1 VNELSEITLDLSHVE
16 GGLSLIINERTSNTL
31 FELADAQENG
41 EARYQLKEG
50 NFYDYELSNT
60 EYHLEDPFDNIIQPH
75 RRISHIG
82 RISPNIYVGTLE
94 IPLLKKGSSEA
105 ITKIRLEIQSVKSGY
120 RDDYRDMLE
129 LITEKCTDLLLQAN
143 SPVSQHFEIDYTIN
157 SQSLYQKFAFIK
169 SVIGTDEFAEAIHR
183 IVTAPVTKWTE
194 TTEEKD
200 IRNTRRFSNSNR
212 KEILKGGKRT
222 KLPES
227 HHLRSYGID
236 TLPERITSIRK
247 TDSVDTPENRFIKHA
262 LENFLKLCTDINN
275 KAKEFGHKKMENES
289 ELLIRELEGQLH
301 HTVFKDI
308 SRPTT
313 LKLNSPVLQRK
324 EGYREV
330 LRVWLMFDLA
340 AKLIWKG
347 GDDIYS
353 GGKKDIAT
361 LYEYW
366 LFFKLL
372 DLFQSIFEIEPKDI
386 SDLIKET
393 PDGLNL
399 QIKQG
404 KFTALRGVYDSGN
417 RKLNIRFN
425 YNRSFNG
432 KKTYPES
439 GSWTTTLRPDYTLSF
454 WPFGISEL
462 EAEKQELI
470 VHVHFD
476 AKYKIAN
483 LSDFLSQ
490 NGNSNSQDFG
500 EIKPFDLEEVKWGLI
515 SETLVKNNLAVW
527 NSKKQLKLKSLFWEE
542 MQEFG
547 IFRNELFDDL
557 VTNIQQSVFNEEKV
571 ENRKGVYKNADLL
584 KMHAYKD
591 AIRRTGGAYVLYPGD
606 KSINQKGFHEIIPGL
621 GAFPVKP
628 SKTDS
633 GIGELKAFILEIIEH
648 FINRASQREKIAFR
662 TFEIYE
668 NPPKSDNAI
677 NEPLPEPYNTNR
689 ALIPD
694 DTFVLVGYYNSREQ
708 YDWIQATGLYNF
720 RMGSG
725 AGSLI
730 LDKET
735 VSSKYLLLHTSGDT
749 DSGNLWRIV
758 SRGPKVFSKDDLIRK
773 DYPSPSQENYLVIE
787 IKPVTDTEFENVS
800 WDFKKLSNYSSGR
813 ASAFPF
819 TTSLTELMKN
829 KIRKT
834 ATTNIQLPI
843 NTK

>member
-1 VNELSEITLDLSHVE
+1 MKKVANIEINLDSVQD
-16 GGLSLIINERTSNTL
+16 GLRLWIDARRPDTL
-31 FELADAQENG
+31 FDAEENASDHN
-41 EARYQLKEG
+41 EARYQLVEG
-50 NFYDYELSNT
+50 CLYDFQIS
-60 EYHLEDPFDNIIQPH
+60 DPQYVLGDVGENIVQPH
-75 RRISHIG
+75 KRTPNLGTIA
-82 RISPNIYVGTLE
+82 PNIFVGTLS
-94 IPLLKKGSSEA
+94 IPLLEKETLQEC
-105 ITKIRLEIQSVKSGY
+105 TKIDLEVQSVKSGY

-129 LITEKCTDLLLQAN
+129 LITEKCTDLLLRAN
-143 SPVSQHFEIDYTIN
+143 SPVSQHFEIDYTRDG
-157 SQSLYQKFAFIK
+157 QSLYQKFAFIK
-169 SVIGTDEFAEAIHR
+169 SVIGTEEFSEAVHR

-200 IRNTRRFSNSNR
+200 IRNARRFSNANI
-212 KEILKGGKRT
+212 KEILKGSKRT
-222 KLPES
+222 RLPDS
-227 HHLRSYGID
+227 HYLKSYGIE
-236 TLPERITSIRK
+236 TLPERISTIRK
-247 TDSVDTPENRFIKHA
+247 SDSVDTPENRFIKHA
-262 LENFLKLCTDINN
+262 LEKFLKFCTDMN
-275 KAKEFGHKKMENES
+275 HKKMENES
-289 ELLIRELEGQLH
+289 EIMIRELESQLH

-386 SDLIKET
+386 SDLIEAT

-404 KFTALRGVYDSGN
+404 KFTALCGVYDSGS
-417 RKLNIRFN
+417 RKLNVRFN
-425 YNRSFNG
+425 YNRSFSG
-432 KKTYPES
+432 KQTYPES

-454 WPFGISEL
+454 WPHGISET

-483 LSDFLSQ
+483 LADFLEQ
-490 NGNSNSQDFG
+490 NNEN
-500 EIKPFDLEEVKWGLI
+500 DL
-515 SETLVKNNLAVW
+515 
-527 NSKKQLKLKSLFWEE
+527 
-542 MQEFG
+542 
-547 IFRNELFDDL
+547 D
-557 VTNIQQSVFNEEKV
+557 EEKA
-571 ENRKGVYKNADLL
+571 ENRKGIYKNADLL

-606 KSINQKGFHEIIPGL
+606 KAINQKGFHEIIPGL

-628 SKTDS
+628 SRTDS

-648 FINRASQREKIAFR
+648 FINRASQREKIAYR
-662 TFEIYE
+662 TFDVYK
-668 NPPKSDNAI
+668 NPPKSDNVVK
-677 NEPLPEPYNTNR
+677 EPLPEPYDNNR
-689 ALIPD
+689 DLIPD
-694 DTFVLVGYYNSREQ
+694 DTFVLVGFYKSEAHLN
-708 YDWIQATGLYNF
+708 WIKEKKLYNF
-720 RMGSG
+720 RMDNARG
-725 AGSLI
+725 ALVLTKESL
-730 LDKET
+730 
-735 VSSKYLLLHTSGDT
+735 SSKYLLLHTSEDKS
-749 DSGNLWRIV
+749 SGELWKIIGEGFRVI
-758 SRGPKVFSKDDLIRK
+758 SQEALKKLN
-773 DYPSPSQENYLVIE
+773 YPSPSQRNYMIVKIE
-787 IKPVTDTEFENVS
+787 KVTDPEFKDVT
-800 WDFKKLSNYSSGR
+800 WDFKNLSNFSTGR

-829 KIRKT
+829 KIR
-834 ATTNIQLPI
+834 
-843 NTK
+843 

>member
-1 VNELSEITLDLSHVE
+1 MNSLQSIEIKLDSVKEGLRLWIDARRPDSLFDAEADAEQHNEAQYQLVE
-16 GGLSLIINERTSNTL
+16 GCLYDFQINDPKYILGDIGENIVQHHKRTPNLGTI
-31 FELADAQENG
+31 A
-41 EARYQLKEG
+41 
-50 NFYDYELSNT
+50 
-60 EYHLEDPFDNIIQPH
+60 
-75 RRISHIG
+75 
-82 RISPNIYVGTLE
+82 PNIFVGTLS
-94 IPLLKKGSSEA
+94 IPLLEKETLQEC
-105 ITKIRLEIQSVKSGY
+105 TKIDLEVQCVKSGY

-143 SPVSQHFEIDYTIN
+143 SPVSQHFEIDYTRD
-157 SQSLYQKFAFIK
+157 SQTLYQKFVFIK
-169 SVIGTDEFAEAIHR
+169 SVIGTDEFSEAVHR

-200 IRNTRRFSNSNR
+200 IRNARRFSNANI

-222 KLPES
+222 KLPET
-227 HHLRSYGID
+227 HYLKSYGID
-236 TLPERITSIRK
+236 TLPERITTIRK
-247 TDSVDTPENRFIKHA
+247 ADSVDTPENRFIKHA
-262 LENFLKLCTDINN
+262 LENFLKFCTDIYN
-275 KAKEFGHKKMENES
+275 KAKEYGHKKMENES
-289 ELLIRELEGQLH
+289 ELMVRELESQLH

-386 SDLIKET
+386 SELIQQT

-399 QIKQG
+399 QIRQG
-404 KFTALRGVYDSGN
+404 KFTALHGIYDSGA

-425 YNRSFNG
+425 YNRSFSG
-432 KKTYPES
+432 KKAYPDS

-454 WPFGISEL
+454 WPYGISET

-483 LSDFLSQ
+483 LINFLEQ
-490 NGNSNSQDFG
+490 NN
-500 EIKPFDLEEVKWGLI
+500 E
-515 SETLVKNNLAVW
+515 NNL
-527 NSKKQLKLKSLFWEE
+527 
-542 MQEFG
+542 
-547 IFRNELFDDL
+547 D
-557 VTNIQQSVFNEEKV
+557 EEKA
-571 ENRKGVYKNADLL
+571 ENRKGIYKNADLL

-591 AIRRTGGAYVLYPGD
+591 AIRRTGGSYVLYPGD

-621 GAFPVKP
+621 GAFPVRP

-633 GIGELKAFILEIIEH
+633 GIGELKAFLLDIIEH
-648 FINRASQREKIAFR
+648 FINRASQREKIAYWTYDIFK
-662 TFEIYE
+662 
-668 NPPKSDNAI
+668 NPPESKNI
-677 NEPLPEPYNTNR
+677 LKEPLPEAFNQNRDLLPDNTY
-689 ALIPD
+689 
-694 DTFVLVGYYNSREQ
+694 VLVGFYNSPKH
-708 YDWIQATGLYNF
+708 YKWITQTGLYNF

-730 LDKET
+730 LDRET
-735 VSSKYLLLHTSGDT
+735 VSSKYLLLHTSGDNKS
-749 DSGNLWRIV
+749 DKLWRIV
-758 SRGPKVFSKDDLIRK
+758 SKGPRVYSKEDLIRK
-773 DYPSPSQENYLVIE
+773 GYPFPTKDNYLVIQIE
-787 IKPVTDTEFENVS
+787 PITDKEFENVS
-800 WDFKKLSNYSSGR
+800 WDFKNLTNYKKGN

-819 TTSLTELMKN
+819 TTNLLELMKN
-829 KIRKT
+829 IVK
-834 ATTNIQLPI
+834 
-843 NTK
+843 

>member
-1 VNELSEITLDLSHVE
+1 MKSVSNIEINLDSVKDGLRLWVDARRPDSLFDAEENASEH
-16 GGLSLIINERTSNTL
+16 N
-31 FELADAQENG
+31 
-41 EARYQLKEG
+41 EARFQLGEG
-50 NFYDYELSNT
+50 CLYDFQIS
-60 EYHLEDPFDNIIQPH
+60 DPDFVLGDVGENIIQQH
-75 RRISHIG
+75 KRTKNLGTIA
-82 RISPNIYVGTLE
+82 PNIFVGTLS
-94 IPLLKKGSSEA
+94 IPLLEKESNQECCKVE
-105 ITKIRLEIQSVKSGY
+105 LEVQSIKSGY

-143 SPVSQHFEIDYTIN
+143 SPVSQHFEIDYTKD
-157 SQSLYQKFAFIK
+157 SQTLYQKFAFIK
-169 SVIGTDEFAEAIHR
+169 SVIGTDEFSEAIHR
-183 IVTAPVTKWTE
+183 IVTEPVTNWTQI
-194 TTEEKD
+194 TQEKD
-200 IRNTRRFSNSNR
+200 IRNARRFSNTNI
-212 KEILKGGKRT
+212 KEILKGSKRT

-227 HHLRSYGID
+227 HYLRSYGIG
-236 TLPERITSIRK
+236 TLPERITTIRK

-262 LENFLKLCTDINN
+262 LENFLKFCTDINN

-289 ELLIRELEGQLH
+289 DLLIRELEGQLH
-301 HTVFKDI
+301 HSVFKDI

-330 LRVWLMFDLA
+330 LRIWLMFDLA

-425 YNRSFNG
+425 YNRSFSG
-432 KKTYPES
+432 KKTYPDS

-454 WPFGISEL
+454 WPYGITEK
-462 EAEKQELI
+462 EAELQELI

-476 AKYKIAN
+476 AKYKIGN
-483 LSDFLSQ
+483 LNDFLEQSKQ
-490 NGNSNSQDFG
+490 
-500 EIKPFDLEEVKWGLI
+500 
-515 SETLVKNNLAVW
+515 TNLD
-527 NSKKQLKLKSLFWEE
+527 
-542 MQEFG
+542 
-547 IFRNELFDDL
+547 I
-557 VTNIQQSVFNEEKV
+557 EKT
-571 ENRKGVYKNADLL
+571 ENRKGIYKNADLL

-648 FINRASQREKIAFR
+648 FINRASQREKIAYR
-662 TFEIYE
+662 TYDVY
-668 NPPKSDNAI
+668 K
-677 NEPLPEPYNTNR
+677 NEPEKEDEVNEALPETYGENR
-689 ALIPD
+689 DLIPD
-694 DTFVLVGYYNSREQ
+694 DTFILVGYYNSPEQ
-708 YDWIQATGLYNF
+708 YNWIQQKGLYNF

-725 AGSLI
+725 TGSLI

-735 VSSKYLLLHTSGDT
+735 VSSKYLLLHTIGDT
-749 DSGNLWRIV
+749 DSGDLWKIV
-758 SRGPKVFSKDDLIRK
+758 SKGPKVYSKADLIRK
-773 DYPSPSQENYLVIE
+773 GYPSPSQDNYLVIQIE
-787 IKPVTDTEFENVS
+787 PVTDSEFENVS
-800 WDFKKLSNYSSGR
+800 WNFRNLENYSTGR

-829 KIRKT
+829 KIR
-834 ATTNIQLPI
+834 
-843 NTK
+843 

>member
-1 VNELSEITLDLSHVE
+1 MNSLSNIEINFDSVKE
-16 GGLSLIINERTSNTL
+16 GLRLWIDARRPDSL
-31 FELADAQENG
+31 FDAEENAAENN
-41 EARYQLKEG
+41 EARYQLVEG
-50 NFYDYELSNT
+50 CYYDYQLSDSGYVLGDIG
-60 EYHLEDPFDNIIQPH
+60 ENIIQQH
-75 RRISHIG
+75 KRTANLGTIA
-82 RISPNIYVGTLE
+82 PNIFVGTLS
-94 IPLLKKGSSEA
+94 IPLLDKHTSEELC
-105 ITKIRLEIQSVKSGY
+105 KIELEVQSVKSGY
-120 RDDYRDMLE
+120 RNDYRDMLE

-143 SPVSQHFEIDYTIN
+143 SPVSQHFEIDYTKN
-157 SQSLYQKFAFIK
+157 SQTLYQKFAFIK
-169 SVIGTDEFAEAIHR
+169 SVIGTDEFAEAVHR

-200 IRNTRRFSNSNR
+200 IRNARRFSNANIN
-212 KEILKGGKRT
+212 EILKGGRRT
-222 KLPES
+222 KLPET
-227 HHLRSYGID
+227 HYLRSYGID
-236 TLPERITSIRK
+236 TLPERITTIRK
-247 TDSVDTPENRFIKHA
+247 TDSVDTSENRFIKHA
-262 LENFLKLCTDINN
+262 LENFLKFCTDINN
-275 KAKEFGHKKMENES
+275 KAKEFGHKKMETES
-289 ELLIRELEGQLH
+289 GLMIRELESHLH

-386 SDLIKET
+386 ADLIKET
-393 PDGLNL
+393 SDGLNL
-399 QIKQG
+399 QIMQG
-404 KFTALRGVYDSGN
+404 KFTALRGVYDSGS

-425 YNRSFNG
+425 YNRSFSG
-432 KKTYPES
+432 KKTYPDS
-439 GSWTTTLRPDYTLSF
+439 GSLTTTLRPDYTLSF
-454 WPFGISEL
+454 WPFGISET

-483 LSDFLSQ
+483 LTDLLEQ
-490 NGNSNSQDFG
+490 NTEN
-500 EIKPFDLEEVKWGLI
+500 DL
-515 SETLVKNNLAVW
+515 
-527 NSKKQLKLKSLFWEE
+527 
-542 MQEFG
+542 
-547 IFRNELFDDL
+547 D
-557 VTNIQQSVFNEEKV
+557 EEKA
-571 ENRKGVYKNADLL
+571 ENRKGIYKNADLL

-621 GAFPVKP
+621 GAYPVKP
-628 SKTDS
+628 SKTDN

-662 TFEIYE
+662 TFDIYK
-668 NPPKSDNAI
+668 NPPESDNVVK
-677 NEPLPEPYNTNR
+677 EPLPEPYNTNR
-689 ALIPD
+689 DLIPD
-694 DTFVLVGYYNSREQ
+694 DTFVLVGYYNSWEQ
-708 YDWIQATGLYNF
+708 YDWIKRTGIYNF

-725 AGSLI
+725 TGSLV
-730 LDKET
+730 LDQET

-749 DSGNLWRIV
+749 DSCDLWKIV
-758 SRGPKVFSKDDLIRK
+758 SRGPKVYSKDDLIRK
-773 DYPSPSQENYLVIE
+773 GYPTPSQDNYLVIQIE
-787 IKPVTDTEFENVS
+787 PITDTEFENVS
-800 WDFKKLSNYSSGR
+800 WDFRKLSNYSSGR

-829 KIRKT
+829 KLR
-834 ATTNIQLPI
+834 
-843 NTK
+843 

>member
-1 VNELSEITLDLSHVE
+1 MEKELSVITLDLSHLE
-16 GGLSLIINERTSNTL
+16 SELSLIINERTVNTL
-31 FELADAQENG
+31 FETEDAEENG
-41 EARYQLKEG
+41 EARYQLREG
-50 NFYDYELSNT
+50 CFYDYELSNSD
-60 EYHLEDPFDNIIQPH
+60 YFLGDPFDNIVQPH
-75 RRISHIG
+75 KRVSHTG
-82 RISPNIYVGTLE
+82 RIAPNIYVGTLE
-94 IPLLKKGSSEA
+94 IPIFRKGA
-105 ITKIRLEIQSVKSGY
+105 LQPVAKIYLEVQSMKSGY

-143 SPVSQHFEIDYTIN
+143 SPVSQHFEIDYSKD
-157 SQSLYQKFAFIK
+157 SQTLYQKFAFIK

-194 TTEEKD
+194 ITDEKD
-200 IRNTRRFSNSNR
+200 IRNARRFSNASI
-212 KEILKGGKRT
+212 KVLLKGRRRT
-222 KLPES
+222 KLPET
-227 HHLRSYGID
+227 HYLRIYDID
-236 TLPERITSIRK
+236 TLPERITTIRK

-262 LENFLKLCTDINN
+262 LENFLKFCTDINN
-275 KAKEFGHKKMENES
+275 KAKEYSHKKMENES
-289 ELLIRELEGQLH
+289 ELLIRELESQLH
-301 HTVFKDI
+301 HSVFKGI

-372 DLFQSIFEIEPKDI
+372 DLFQTIFAIEPKDI

-393 PDGLNL
+393 PDGLSL

-404 KFTALRGVYDSGN
+404 KFTALQGIYDSGN

-425 YNRSFNG
+425 YNRSFSGRKN
-432 KKTYPES
+432 YPDS

-454 WPFGISEL
+454 WTYGISEH

-470 VHVHFD
+470 VHIHFD

-483 LSDFLSQ
+483 LANFLKQ
-490 NGNSNSQDFG
+490 NT
-500 EIKPFDLEEVKWGLI
+500 EP
-515 SETLVKNNLAVW
+515 
-527 NSKKQLKLKSLFWEE
+527 
-542 MQEFG
+542 
-547 IFRNELFDDL
+547 ELD
-557 VTNIQQSVFNEEKV
+557 EEKA
-571 ENRKGVYKNADLL
+571 ENRKGIYKNADLL

-591 AIRRTGGAYVLYPGD
+591 AIRRTGGAYILYPGD
-606 KSINQKGFHEIIPGL
+606 KSITQKGFHEIIPGL

-648 FINRASQREKIAFR
+648 FKNRASQREKIAYR
-662 TFEIYE
+662 TFDIYKNAPE
-668 NPPKSDNAI
+668 SDDI
-677 NEPLPEPYNTNR
+677 IKDLLPEPYSANR
-689 ALIPD
+689 SLIPD
-694 DTFVLVGYYNSREQ
+694 DTFILVGYYNSVEQ
-708 YDWIQATGLYNF
+708 YDWIQRTGLYNF

-725 AGSLI
+725 AGSLV

-735 VSSKYLLLHTSGDT
+735 ISSKYLLLHTSGDT
-749 DSGNLWRIV
+749 ASGDLWKII
-758 SRGPKVFSKDDLIRK
+758 SKGPRVYSKADLIIK
-773 DYPSPSQENYLVIE
+773 GYTAPSQDNYLVIQIE
-787 IKPVTDTEFENVS
+787 PVTDIELQNVF
-800 WDFKKLSNYSSGR
+800 WDFRKLSNYSTGR

-819 TTSLTELMKN
+819 TASLADLMRTRIK
-829 KIRKT
+829 
-834 ATTNIQLPI
+834 
-843 NTK
+843 

>member
-1 VNELSEITLDLSHVE
+1 MKSVSNIEINLDFIKD
-16 GGLSLIINERTSNTL
+16 GLRIWIDSRRPDSL
-31 FELADAQENG
+31 FDAEENARENN
-41 EARYQLKEG
+41 EARYQLVEG
-50 NFYDYELSNT
+50 CFYDFQISHPEFILGNIG
-60 EYHLEDPFDNIIQPH
+60 ENIIQQH
-75 RRISHIG
+75 KRTTNLGTIA
-82 RISPNIYVGTLE
+82 PNIFVGTLS
-94 IPLLKKGSSEA
+94 IPLVEKESSQELC
-105 ITKIRLEIQSVKSGY
+105 KVELEVQSIKSGY

-143 SPVSQHFEIDYTIN
+143 SPVSQHFEIDYTKE
-157 SQSLYQKFAFIK
+157 SQTLYQKFAFIK
-169 SVIGTDEFAEAIHR
+169 SVIGTDEFAAAIHR

-200 IRNTRRFSNSNR
+200 IRNARRFSNTNI
-212 KEILKGGKRT
+212 KEILKGGKRN
-222 KLPES
+222 KLPER
-227 HHLRSYGID
+227 HYLRSYGID
-236 TLPERITSIRK
+236 TLPERITTIRK
-247 TDSVDTPENRFIKHA
+247 TDSVDTPENRFIKHV
-262 LENFLKLCTDINN
+262 LENFLKFCTDINN
-275 KAKEFGHKKMENES
+275 KAKEFRHKKMENES
-289 ELLIRELEGQLH
+289 DLLIRELESQLH
-301 HTVFKDI
+301 HSVFKDI
-308 SRPTT
+308 SKPIT

-372 DLFQSIFEIEPKDI
+372 DLFQSIFYIEPKDI

-404 KFTALRGVYDSGN
+404 KFTALSGVYDSGN

-425 YNRSFNG
+425 YNRSFSG
-432 KKTYPES
+432 KKNYPDS

-454 WPFGISEL
+454 WPYGISET

-483 LSDFLSQ
+483 MIDFLDQ
-490 NGNSNSQDFG
+490 NTEN
-500 EIKPFDLEEVKWGLI
+500 DL
-515 SETLVKNNLAVW
+515 
-527 NSKKQLKLKSLFWEE
+527 
-542 MQEFG
+542 
-547 IFRNELFDDL
+547 D
-557 VTNIQQSVFNEEKV
+557 EEKA
-571 ENRKGVYKNADLL
+571 EHRKGIYKNADLL

-591 AIRRTGGAYVLYPGD
+591 AIRRTEGAYVLYPGD

-662 TFEIYE
+662 TFDIYK
-668 NPPKSDNAI
+668 NPPESGHVVK
-677 NEPLPEPYNTNR
+677 EPLPEPYNTNR
-689 ALIPD
+689 DLIPD

-708 YDWIQATGLYNF
+708 YDWIQRTRLYNF

-725 AGSLI
+725 TGSLI

-735 VSSKYLLLHTSGDT
+735 VSSKYLLLHTSGDL
-749 DSGNLWRIV
+749 DSSDLWKIV
-758 SRGPKVFSKDDLIRK
+758 SKGPRVYSKEDMERK
-773 DYPSPSQENYLVIE
+773 GYPKPKKEMQDNYLIIQIE
-787 IKPVTDTEFENVS
+787 PVTDYEFKNVS
-800 WDFKKLSNYSSGR
+800 WNFKNLENYSTGR

-829 KIRKT
+829 KIR
-834 ATTNIQLPI
+834 
-843 NTK
+843 

>member
-1 VNELSEITLDLSHVE
+1 MKSVSNIEVNLDSIQEGLRLWIDARRPDTLFDAEENAEEHNEARFQLVE
-16 GGLSLIINERTSNTL
+16 GC
-31 FELADAQENG
+31 
-41 EARYQLKEG
+41 
-50 NFYDYELSNT
+50 FYDFQIS
-60 EYHLEDPFDNIIQPH
+60 DPEFVLGDVGENIIQQH
-75 RRISHIG
+75 KRTTNLGTIA
-82 RISPNIYVGTLE
+82 PNIFVGTLS
-94 IPLLKKGSSEA
+94 IPLLEKETWQERSKVE
-105 ITKIRLEIQSVKSGY
+105 LEVQSIKSGY

-129 LITEKCTDLLLQAN
+129 LITEKCTDLLMQAN
-143 SPVSQHFEIDYTIN
+143 SPVSQHFEIDYTKD
-157 SQSLYQKFAFIK
+157 SQTLYQKFAFIK
-169 SVIGTDEFAEAIHR
+169 SIIGSEEFAEAIHR
-183 IVTAPVTKWTE
+183 IVTAPVTKWTK

-200 IRNTRRFSNSNR
+200 IRNARRFSNANI

-227 HHLRSYGID
+227 HNLRSYGIE
-236 TLPERITSIRK
+236 TLPERITTIRK

-262 LENFLKLCTDINN
+262 LENFLKFCTDINK
-275 KAKEFGHKKMENES
+275 KAKEFGHNKMEKES
-289 ELLIRELEGQLH
+289 EIMIRELEGQLQH
-301 HTVFKDI
+301 AVFKNI

-347 GDDIYS
+347 GDDVYS
-353 GGKKDIAT
+353 GGKKDITT

-372 DLFQSIFEIEPKDI
+372 DLFQSIFDIEPKDI

-404 KFTALRGVYDSGN
+404 KFTALHGVYDSGT

-425 YNRSFNG
+425 YNRSFSG
-432 KKTYPES
+432 KKNYPDS

-454 WPFGISEL
+454 WPFGISEP

-483 LSDFLSQ
+483 LTDFLVQ
-490 NGNSNSQDFG
+490 N
-500 EIKPFDLEEVKWGLI
+500 
-515 SETLVKNNLAVW
+515 TA
-527 NSKKQLKLKSLFWEE
+527 
-542 MQEFG
+542 
-547 IFRNELFDDL
+547 NELD
-557 VTNIQQSVFNEEKV
+557 EEKA
-571 ENRKGVYKNADLL
+571 ENRKGIYKNADLL

-628 SKTDS
+628 SKIDS
-633 GIGELKAFILEIIEH
+633 GIGQLKGFILEIIEH
-648 FINRASQREKIAFR
+648 FINRASQREKIAYR
-662 TFEIYE
+662 TFDIYK
-668 NPPKSDNAI
+668 NPPESDNVVK
-677 NEPLPEPYNTNR
+677 EYLPEPYNTNR
-689 ALIPD
+689 DLIPD
-694 DTFVLVGYYNSREQ
+694 DTSVLVGYYNSHEH
-708 YDWIQATGLYNF
+708 YEWISRTGLYNF

-725 AGSLI
+725 NGSLI

-735 VSSKYLLLHTSGDT
+735 VSSKYLLLHTTGDT
-749 DSGNLWRIV
+749 ESAELWKII
-758 SRGPKVFSKDDLIRK
+758 SIGPKVFSKDDLIRK
-773 DYPSPSQENYLVIE
+773 GYPSPSQDSYLVIRIE
-787 IKPVTDTEFENVS
+787 PVKDIEFEKVHWN
-800 WDFKKLSNYSSGR
+800 FKNLKNYSTGR

-829 KIRKT
+829 KVR
-834 ATTNIQLPI
+834 
-843 NTK
+843 